1 MAESYSPQL
10 EDITA
15 LQSGA
20 AAVPGGRAIA
30 RFRVAPGAARKSALP
45 QRLSAFPALRLAEAV
60 NRDRPRTIQ
69 LSMMRGQVMLNG
81 RVFGRMDEV
90 ADDEKVKLGTTEVW
104 EFANDA
110 SFGMR
115 MAHPMHVHNLQ
126 FRVIER
132 SHGDRPGAVQQHLS
146 AGFTDE
152 GLKDVVLVMPGER
165 VKVPPR
171 APIEEYPCFSTEPA
185 IQNRSHTA

>member
-1 MAESYSPQL
+1 
-10 EDITA
+10 
-15 LQSGA
+15 
-20 AAVPGGRAIA
+20 V
-30 RFRVAPGAARKSALP
+30 LP
-45 QRLSAFPALRLAEAV
+45 QRLSVFPALRLEDAV
-60 NRDRPRTIQ
+60 NRARPRTVQ
-69 LSMMRGQVMLNG
+69 LSMQRGQAMLNG
-81 RVFGRMDEV
+81 RAFGRMDEV

-132 SHGDRPGAVQQHLS
+132 SGPGHTLS

-152 GLKDVVLVMPGER
+152 GLKDVVLVLPGQR
-165 VKVPPR
+165 VKMLMKFEDYTGIYLYHCHILEHEDLGMMRNYLVQ
-171 APIEEYPCFSTEPA
+171 A
-185 IQNRSHTA
+185 